1 MYVGYKKNP
10 RSGFAFFGVF
20 GAQLETNRADFLNF
34 GRFSGFVRAPQPGYG
49 VVGGCGDRGRRTAS
63 GLPAGNHRTGRVRV

>member
-1 MYVGYKKNP
+1 MYLGYKKNP

-34 GRFSGFVRAPQPGYG
+34 GRFLGFVRAPQPGYG
-49 VVGGCGDRGRRTAS
+49 VVGGRGDRERRTAG
-63 GLPAGNHRTGRVRV
+63 GLPAGTHRTDRDRV